1 MLYAARRS
9 KPCEASVSTNYI
21 FEEVVCD
28 DHPCEM
34 TKLEVE
40 RCVIT
45 GLNVLESPKKVAMCL
60 AQFGD
65 RYP

>member
-1 MLYAARRS
+1 MQPEDQSHVKLLFQLTT
-9 KPCEASVSTNYI
+9 V
-21 FEEVVCD
+21 EVVCD